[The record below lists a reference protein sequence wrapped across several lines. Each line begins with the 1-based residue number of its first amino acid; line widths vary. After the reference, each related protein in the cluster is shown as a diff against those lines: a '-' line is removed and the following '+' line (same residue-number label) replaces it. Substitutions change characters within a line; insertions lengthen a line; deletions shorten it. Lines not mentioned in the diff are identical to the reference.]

1 MTDKQATDERGFSE
15 SPGKSVPDASHSRS
29 LMPPRFKAAKQS
41 TAKAAYE
48 LRNPEKLASLKNLLL
63 KKADDE
69 REAILDSA
77 RREVASWL
85 EEHTAEL
92 ERMVEQIHSE
102 AVKRAEE
109 IAKRQIAGA
118 EATRAKER
126 LRLQNRLLDEACGM
140 LQRELTAL
148 RDRPD
153 YPDILTG
160 LAVSAAAELP
170 EGSSVRLSL
179 AGEDAHLGSTLKER
193 VAARRPEMTFEFSP
207 DPAPITG
214 GVMLEAPDGSW
225 RAAADWHEVAAELKE
240 TLAERLL
247 AAL

>member
-1 MTDKQATDERGFSE
+1 MTD
-15 SPGKSVPDASHSRS
+15 AS
-29 LMPPRFKAAKQS
+29 
-41 TAKAAYE
+41 YE

-69 REAILDSA
+69 REAVLDSA
-77 RREVASWL
+77 RREAGAWL
-85 EEHTAEL
+85 DEHTAEL
-92 ERMVEQIHSE
+92 ERMVEQIHSD
-102 AVKRAEE
+102 AVKRSEE

-118 EATRAKER
+118 EATRTKDR
-126 LRLQNRLLDEACGM
+126 LRLQNSLLDEACAM

-148 RDRPD
+148 RERPD

-160 LAVSAAAELP
+160 LAVSAAAKLP
-170 EGSSVRLSL
+170 KGTAVRCSLS
-179 AGEDAHLGSTLKER
+179 GEDAHLAGALTER
-193 VAARRPEMTFEFSP
+193 FAGRRPDLKIEFAP

-214 GVMLEAPDGSW
+214 GVLLEAPNGSW
-225 RAAADWHEVAAELKE
+225 RAAADWHEVAAEMKE

>member
-1 MTDKQATDERGFSE
+1 MNKDTTPSG
-15 SPGKSVPDASHSRS
+15 AS
-29 LMPPRFKAAKQS
+29 
-41 TAKAAYE
+41 YE

-69 REAILDSA
+69 RESILESA
-77 RREVASWL
+77 RREAASWL
-85 EEHTAEL
+85 EEQNAKL

-126 LRLQNRLLDEACGM
+126 LRLQNSLLDEACVL
-140 LQRELTAL
+140 LQKELTAL

-153 YPDILTG
+153 YQEILAG
-160 LAVSAAAELP
+160 LAVSAASGIP
-170 EGSSVRLSL
+170 GGSVVRLSL
-179 AGEDAHLGSTLKER
+179 AGEDAHLGRALVER
-193 VAARRPEMTFEFSP
+193 VSARLPGVSFELSA

-214 GVMLEAPDGSW
+214 GVLLEAPDGSW

>member
-1 MTDKQATDERGFSE
+1 MTDNT
-15 SPGKSVPDASHSRS
+15 ASSRAS
-29 LMPPRFKAAKQS
+29 
-41 TAKAAYE
+41 YE

-69 REAILDSA
+69 RESILESA
-77 RREVASWL
+77 RREAASKL
-85 EEHTAEL
+85 EEQNAEL

-126 LRLQNRLLDEACGM
+126 LRLQNSLLDEACAM
-140 LQRELTAL
+140 LQKELTAL

-153 YPDILTG
+153 YPEILAG
-160 LAVSAAAELP
+160 LTVSAASGIP
-170 EGSSVRLSL
+170 GGSVVRLSL
-179 AGEDAHLGSTLKER
+179 SGEDAHLGRALIER
-193 VAARRPEMTFEFSP
+193 VSARLPGVSFELSP

-214 GVMLEAPDGSW
+214 GVLLEAADGSW

>member
-1 MTDKQATDERGFSE
+1 MNKDTTPSG
-15 SPGKSVPDASHSRS
+15 AS
-29 LMPPRFKAAKQS
+29 
-41 TAKAAYE
+41 YE

-69 REAILDSA
+69 REAILESA
-77 RREVASWL
+77 RRETASKL
-85 EEHTAEL
+85 EEQNAEL

-126 LRLQNRLLDEACGM
+126 LRLQNSLLDEACAL
-140 LQRELTAL
+140 LQKELTAL

-153 YPDILTG
+153 YQEILAG
-160 LAVSAAAELP
+160 LAVSAASGIP
-170 EGSSVRLSL
+170 GGSVVRLSL
-179 AGEDAHLGSTLKER
+179 AGEDAHLGRALIER
-193 VAARRPEMTFEFSP
+193 VSARLPGVSFELST

-214 GVMLEAPDGSW
+214 GVLLEAADGSW